1 MKDSIILNREDGSQ
15 EEFVGG
21 KDFVEAVAKAASKE
35 ELARILNAGGVYGF
49 SDEALEDSYRNLA
62 LSQNWDA
69 VWEIFQDKDFESCR
83 AKLAAHGIS
92 TTRENFDLINEVI
105 ATGSDENLIVEMRK
119 ATDIETTMEIF
130 HRHGYHTMTEDF
142 FLLVRENA
150 AHLYEDALLTPEEI
164 RELSGRTF
172 YERCRKSINLIF
184 ALSTIAGLALGV
196 SGVADPALL
205 LAIASGISLI
215 YGGKAAPSMV

>member
-21 KDFVEAVAKAASKE
+21 KDFVEAVAHAATKE
-35 ELARILNAGGVYGF
+35 ELARILHAGGVYGF
-49 SDEALEDSYRNLA
+49 SEEALEASWRDLA

-69 VWEIFQDKDFESCR
+69 VWEMFQDKDFESCT
-83 AKLAAHGIS
+83 AKLAAHGIT

-105 ATGSDENLIVEMRK
+105 ATGSDEKLIAEMRQ
-119 ATDIETTMEIF
+119 AHDIDTTMEIF
-130 HRHGYHTMTEDF
+130 HRHGYHTMTADF
-142 FLLVRENA
+142 FLLVRENT

-196 SGVADPALL
+196 SGVADPAML

-215 YGGKAAPSMV
+215 YGGEIA

>member
-1 MKDSIILNREDGSQ
+1 MKDSIVLHHEDGSQ

-21 KDFVEAVAKAASKE
+21 KDFVEAVAKVSSTE
-35 ELARILNAGGVYGF
+35 ELRCILNKGGVSGF
-49 SDEALEDSYRNLA
+49 SEEALEDSYCSLA

-69 VWEIFQDKDFESCR
+69 VWEMFQDKDFESCR
-83 AKLAAHGIS
+83 AKLAAHGMDTS
-92 TTRENFDLINEVI
+92 RENFDLINEVI
-105 ATGSDENLIVEMRK
+105 ATGSDEALIAQLRK
-119 ATDIETTMEIF
+119 ARDIDTTMEIL
-130 HRHGYHTMTEDF
+130 HRHGYHTMTAEF

-150 AHLYEDALLTPEEI
+150 AHLYEDALLTREEI
-164 RELSGRTF
+164 KELSGRTF
-172 YERCRKSINLIF
+172 YERCQKSINLIF

-215 YGGKAAPSMV
+215 YGAEDGTEV

>member
-1 MKDSIILNREDGSQ
+1 MKDSIILQHEDGSQ
-15 EEFVGG
+15 EKFVGG
-21 KDFVEAVAKAASKE
+21 KDFVEAVAKAESKE
-35 ELARILNAGGVYGF
+35 ELRRILSAGGVSGF
-49 SDEALEDSYRNLA
+49 SEEALEDSYRSLA

-69 VWEIFQDKDFESCR
+69 VWEMFQDKDFESCR
-83 AKLAAHGIS
+83 AKLAAHGMD

-105 ATGSDENLIVEMRK
+105 ATGSDEALIAKLRK
-119 ATDIETTMEIF
+119 TADIDATMDIL
-130 HRHGYHTMTEDF
+130 HRHGYQTMTAEF

-150 AHLYEDALLTPEEI
+150 AHLYEDALLTPDEI

-172 YERCRKSINLIF
+172 YERCQKSINLIF

-196 SGVADPALL
+196 SGVAAPALL

-215 YGGKAAPSMV
+215 YGGDADI